1 MVPIQELTYFALA
14 ALMLVLSP
22 GPNMVYLISRSI
34 TQGRNA
40 GLVSLAGL
48 MCGFLFHIF
57 MVAFGLTAVLYA
69 VPHAFTV
76 IQVLGV
82 IYLLYLAYQ
91 AVKPNGKPL
100 FEANT
105 TLANDPPARL
115 FKIGVITTMLNPK
128 VAVFY
133 LSLFPYFI
141 KPEYGSVFLQSIQLG
156 LTQVSISASINFLI
170 VLSASQVARFFA
182 NNPTWVKVQKWVMAS
197 VLVGMAIKMA
207 LSAAE

>member
-1 MVPIQELTYFALA
+1 MVPIQELSYFALA

-34 TQGRNA
+34 TQGRHA

-48 MCGFLFHIF
+48 MCGFLFHIL
-57 MVAFGLTAVLYA
+57 MVAFGLTAVLFA

-76 IQVLGV
+76 IKILGV
-82 IYLLYLAYQ
+82 MYLLYLAYQ
-91 AVKPNGKPL
+91 SVKPNGTPL
-100 FEANT
+100 FEANP
-105 TLANDPPARL
+105 TLPNDPPARL
-115 FKIGVITTMLNPK
+115 FKIGVVTTILNPK

-170 VLSASQVARFFA
+170 VLSAAQVARFFA
-182 NNPTWVKVQKWVMAS
+182 NNPTWVKVQKWLMAS

-207 LSAAE
+207 LSAVE

>member
-1 MVPIQELTYFALA
+1 MVPIQELAYFALA
-14 ALMLVLSP
+14 ALVLVLSP

-48 MCGFLFHIF
+48 MCGFLFHIL
-57 MVAFGLTAVLYA
+57 MVAFGLTAIVFA
-69 VPHAFTV
+69 VPYAFTL
-76 IQVLGV
+76 IKVLGV

-91 AVKPNGKPL
+91 SVSPNGQPL

-105 TLANDPPARL
+105 SLSNDPPQRL

-170 VLSASQVARFFA
+170 VLTAARVARFFA
-182 NNPTWVKVQKWVMAS
+182 NNPTWVRVQKWVMAS

>member
-14 ALMLVLSP
+14 ALVLVLSP

-57 MVAFGLTAVLYA
+57 MVAFGLTAVVFA

-76 IQVLGV
+76 IKVLGV

-91 AVKPNGKPL
+91 SVKPNGKPL

-105 TLANDPPARL
+105 TLVHDPPGRL
-115 FKIGVITTMLNPK
+115 FKIGVITTILNPK

-141 KPEYGSVFLQSIQLG
+141 KPAYGSVFLQSIQLG
-156 LTQVSISASINFLI
+156 LTQVSISASVNFLI
-170 VLSASQVARFFA
+170 VLTASQVALFFA

-207 LSAAE
+207 LSVAE